1 MRILSLAGRKISTA
15 LTDIRYGAILKG
27 DGGTRFKHL
36 GVTGTVSSGYDVLP
50 SLFAGQVRPDD
61 VLVDVGCGKGR
72 VLNWW
77 LEHYPRH
84 KIYGIEI
91 DPELAHEARQRLH
104 KFPNV
109 TILTGDACAVLPAD
123 ASLLYL
129 YNPFEN
135 FIMQRFVDM
144 MSERPTAP
152 NGLPTRIIYYNS
164 LDAAMFEQAGGF
176 RVHQLQPIHSF
187 ASVIEKI
194 TFAMTV
200 IGPSSCTLPLVEVS
214 VRSAISL

>member
-109 TILTGDACAVLPAD
+109 TILTGDACRRDVR
-123 ASLLYL
+123 ASGRI
-129 YNPFEN
+129 P
-135 FIMQRFVDM
+135 
-144 MSERPTAP
+144 RPSTSTHPLICLGHREDHLRDDCDRAIE
-152 NGLPTRIIYYNS
+152 LHVATCR
-164 LDAAMFEQAGGF
+164 
-176 RVHQLQPIHSF
+176 
-187 ASVIEKI
+187 SV
-194 TFAMTV
+194 
-200 IGPSSCTLPLVEVS
+200 C
-214 VRSAISL
+214 